1 MRRKSGFLFISIILL
16 FFLASPGHLHAQK
29 AAVGDLL
36 VTNNTAHILVYA
48 RAINCFTVEM
58 DAAIMAGVPTTFTFF
73 IDLFQERSRW
83 LDRKITR
90 LTVRHTIKYDNVKK
104 LFYVSIDGDKEPMSF
119 QDFEIA
125 KRAMSDL
132 NGFSVAPL
140 NTLKRNQY
148 YYIEIKVKLDKV
160 RLPLQMDQ
168 VFPFVSLWDFETDW
182 HRKGF
187 FY

>member
-1 MRRKSGFLFISIILL
+1 MRRKSGFLFISIILS
-16 FFLASPGHLHAQK
+16 FFLASPGHLRAEK
-29 AAVGDLL
+29 AAIGDLL
-36 VTNNTAHILVYA
+36 VTNNTSHVLVYA
-48 RAINCFTVEM
+48 RVTNCFTAEM

-73 IDLFQERSRW
+73 VDLFQERARW

-90 LTVRHTIKYDNVKK
+90 MTVRHTIKYDNVKK
-104 LFYVSIDGDKEPMSF
+104 LFYISVNGDNEPTSF
-119 QDFEIA
+119 QDLENA

-132 NGFSVAPL
+132 NGFSVSPL
-140 NTLKRNQY
+140 NILKRNQY

-160 RLPLQMDQ
+160 RLPLHMDQ

-182 HRKGF
+182 YRKGF